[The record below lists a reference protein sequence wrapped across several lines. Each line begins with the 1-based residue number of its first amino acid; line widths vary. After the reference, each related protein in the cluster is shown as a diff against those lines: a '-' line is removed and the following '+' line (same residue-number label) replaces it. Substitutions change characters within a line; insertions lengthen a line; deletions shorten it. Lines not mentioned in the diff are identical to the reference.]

1 MSGAP
6 AGIGTDI
13 VAVSR
18 FDRLLSARG
27 GSFLRRWF
35 TPEEVEY
42 CLGRAHPGRHL
53 AARFAAKE
61 AVVKAV
67 GGTWTGPLPWSSIEI
82 VRLPGG
88 SPAVRLSGAVRNAA
102 RTAGIGAVRVSMSHC
117 DEYATA
123 MAIAVP
129 SDGEVTW

>member
-13 VAVSR
+13 VSVGR
-18 FDRLLSARG
+18 FDRLLRAG
-27 GSFLRRWF
+27 DGSFLRRWF

-42 CLGRAHPGRHL
+42 CLGRAHPARHL

-67 GGTWTGPLPWSSIEI
+67 GGTWTGPLPWSDIEI
-82 VRLPGG
+82 LRLPGG
-88 SPAVRLSGAVRNAA
+88 APAVRLSGAVRNVA
-102 RTAGIGAVRVSMSHC
+102 RTAGIGVVRVSMSHC

-123 MAIAVP
+123 MALAV
-129 SDGEVTW
+129 SGGEEAW